1 MESAAIP
8 TPQGPG
14 NQCLNCGVLSVT
26 VCAALGDPQP
36 AEVEAHKVGDH
47 YFPAGSD
54 LFLQGVQSEYL
65 YTIKEGWI
73 ILFTLLQDGRR

>member
-1 MESAAIP
+1 VPPWATLSSQKSRPTRSA
-8 TPQGPG
+8 
-14 NQCLNCGVLSVT
+14 
-26 VCAALGDPQP
+26 
-36 AEVEAHKVGDH
+36 DH